1 MNVYTFGC
9 LLVAFC
15 AGIGNGTIFKLV
27 PMYFRTSW
35 YCKWSR
41 ISFRWTRR
49 ILPTANFNI
58 TIQLTGHYAIGFMA
72 LSEVALA
79 CLIITVWMYSQEKLL
94 VMLRIINKE
103 KEPSQS
109 ILGWFF

>member
-1 MNVYTFGC
+1 
-9 LLVAFC
+9 
-15 AGIGNGTIFKLV
+15 
-27 PMYFRTSW
+27 
-35 YCKWSR
+35 
-41 ISFRWTRR
+41 
-49 ILPTANFNI
+49 
-58 TIQLTGHYAIGFMA
+58 MA

-94 VMLRIINKE
+94 VMLKIINKE